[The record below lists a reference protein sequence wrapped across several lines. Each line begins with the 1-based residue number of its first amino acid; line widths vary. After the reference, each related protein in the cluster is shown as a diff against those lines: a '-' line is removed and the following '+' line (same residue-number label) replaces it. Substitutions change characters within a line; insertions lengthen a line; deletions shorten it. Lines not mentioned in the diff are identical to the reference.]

1 MHREITSFIMY
12 VPTRTKMEAQQNT
25 KCCSNSYM
33 PGTLK
38 SWTLYTTS
46 SFSSVR
52 QKGFMLC
59 GFVASPPRDLLL
71 QPTPNPRHN
80 PNPSSTKPD
89 LNPNLDHDLHTRTQ
103 VAETIAGRYD
113 AVLGCT

>member
-1 MHREITSFIMY
+1 
-12 VPTRTKMEAQQNT
+12 
-25 KCCSNSYM
+25 
-33 PGTLK
+33 
-38 SWTLYTTS
+38 
-46 SFSSVR
+46 
-52 QKGFMLC
+52 MLC

-89 LNPNLDHDLHTRTQ
+89 LNPNPDHDLHTRTQ

-113 AVLGCT
+113 AVLGCTWTCVLTDVSARTLNLNNTRGI